1 MPYAKSRVRFKRKV
15 GKAAIMDQASEAS
28 FAVPEVFQAARAALP
43 DRVFIVARWD
53 DEQSRN
59 ITIQDFIRDG
69 KPFLPVFTD
78 EAAFETQIKGSGF
91 EDQGVEINTDL
102 FLSIMR
108 GGEQLIV
115 NPGGDAPVSI
125 MLPNR

>member
-1 MPYAKSRVRFKRKV
+1 
-15 GKAAIMDQASEAS
+15 MDQASQAS
-28 FAVPEVFQAARAALP
+28 FTVPDAFRVARGALP
-43 DRVFIVARWD
+43 DTVFIVARWD
-53 DEQSRN
+53 DEQSHS

-69 KPFLPVFTD
+69 RPFLPVFTD
-78 EAAFETQIKGSGF
+78 EAAFKTQIKGSGF

-108 GGEQLIV
+108 GGEQLVV

>member
-1 MPYAKSRVRFKRKV
+1 
-15 GKAAIMDQASEAS
+15 MDQANYAS
-28 FAVPEVFQAARAALP
+28 FTVPEVFQAARAALP
-43 DRVFIVARWD
+43 DKVVIVARWD
-53 DEQSRN
+53 DEQSHN

-78 EAAFETQIKGSGF
+78 DAEFRTQIKGSGF
-91 EDQGVEINTDL
+91 EDQGVEINTDM
-102 FLSIMR
+102 FLSVMR

-115 NPGGDAPVSI
+115 NPGGEAPMSI